1 MNTEKEKEW
10 LFITVAKPLRW
21 TFALCEWLMITRKK
35 NIRMV
40 KKEGKKQS
48 KQTSPTELP
57 PVRSRSPSRSSG
69 MQKTLVTK
77 C

>member
-1 MNTEKEKEW
+1 MVVHNCSETST
-10 LFITVAKPLRW
+10 LDV
-21 TFALCEWLMITRKK
+21 ALCESLMTTRKK